1 MKQNNKKKG
10 FTLVELVIV
19 IAVIAILAGVMI
31 ATFSNVVSDA
41 KESAAMQEAKSKI
54 DAEYIDF
61 ITKNPGEVPAS
72 IFIGV
77 ADGKVTNVAFSSN
90 PDEPEYIKLAGE
102 GDAIVILTLGDE
114 SLVLTWTEAGYT
126 LETQTDVTARATNAT
141 AATEDTS
148 SEQP

>member
-1 MKQNNKKKG
+1 MKQTNKKKG

-77 ADGKVTNVAFSSN
+77 ADGKVTNVTFSSKADD
-90 PDEPEYIKLAGE
+90 PGFIKLAGE
-102 GDAIVILTLGDE
+102 DDDIVILTLGEE
-114 SLVLTWTEAGYT
+114 SLVFTWTEKGYT
-126 LETQTDVTARATNAT
+126 LETKTGVTARATNAT
-141 AATEDTS
+141 ASTDGTS
-148 SEQP
+148 QP